1 MAACAQDELLPPGK
15 TDWKVS
21 VLVGLFSFFFFS
33 PPIGL
38 PSVESSFEGHGSK
51 GLGDAVLTSHLEQ
64 THIFS
69 HLPLRAENPNVTD

>member
-33 PPIGL
+33 PRL
-38 PSVESSFEGHGSK
+38 AY
-51 GLGDAVLTSHLEQ
+51 LLLRVLLKVTA
-64 THIFS
+64 
-69 HLPLRAENPNVTD
+69 LRGWGMLF